1 MDVKGLKKLIKE
13 AVREAIQ
20 EEIKEILLEAVRAPK
35 GTPVGHGGFGTVT
48 ENIAPAPAAAKPAT
62 PQGPS
67 VRDKYASLLEGMAQS
82 RNGNLNMTSADAQ
95 TFGGSIPYVP
105 PASANTAGEGSAL
118 PPGEV
123 SLDQVMSLIKKR

>member
-1 MDVKGLKKLIKE
+1 MKTDALKKLIKE
-13 AVREAIQ
+13 AVREAVQ

-35 GTPVGHGGFGTVT
+35 SVVT
-48 ENIAPAPAAAKPAT
+48 ENIAPAPVAATPT

-67 VRDKYASLLEGMAQS
+67 VRDRYSSLLDGMAQS

-95 TFGGSIPYVP
+95 AFGGNIPYIP

-123 SLDQVMSLIKKR
+123 SLDQVMGLINKR

>member
-1 MDVKGLKKLIKE
+1 MKTDALKKLIKE
-13 AVREAIQ
+13 AVKEAIQ

-35 GTPVGHGGFGTVT
+35 AVMNESVNST
-48 ENIAPAPAAAKPAT
+48 AAKPPT
-62 PQGPS
+62 SQGPS

-95 TFGGSIPYVP
+95 TFGGNIPYIP

-123 SLDQVMSLIKKR
+123 SLDQVMGLINKR

>member
-1 MDVKGLKKLIKE
+1 MKTDALKKLIKE
-13 AVREAIQ
+13 AVKEAIQ

-35 GTPVGHGGFGTVT
+35 TVMNESVTPT
-48 ENIAPAPAAAKPAT
+48 AAKPVT

-95 TFGGSIPYVP
+95 AFGGNIPYIP

-123 SLDQVMSLIKKR
+123 SLDQVMGLINKR